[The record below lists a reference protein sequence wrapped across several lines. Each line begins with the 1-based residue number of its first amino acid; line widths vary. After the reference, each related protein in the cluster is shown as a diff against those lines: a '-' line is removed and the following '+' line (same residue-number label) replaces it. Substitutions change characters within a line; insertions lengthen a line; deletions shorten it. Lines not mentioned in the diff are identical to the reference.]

1 MLKIMKV
8 ILNHVAEM
16 KLILKKLLLLLSFN
30 SMARRS
36 ESAVRMGGP
45 YETLIL
51 HILLYF
57 TIITFFKQVGTLT
70 KICLRNNN

>member
-30 SMARRS
+30 NMARRS

-51 HILLYF
+51 HILLWFHHYNIF
-57 TIITFFKQVGTLT
+57 QTSGHTYENLSSQ
-70 KICLRNNN
+70 